1 VIIKNIVLLLSLF
14 MGIAGAQSM
23 AASDPHY
30 NILLFTA
37 DDLHAESLGTFG
49 STSDMTP
56 QLDAFAKSGLV
67 FDKAHVNVAICA
79 PSRAV
84 IATGLLSHNSGAMG
98 FMQAKPGTPNVVEIL
113 QKAGYLTGVLGKVS
127 HSTPLKKSMI
137 WDYKF
142 DQRDLGRG
150 RSPQLYYQRT
160 KTFLERCK
168 KEKKPFY
175 FMVNSEDPH
184 RPFCNPDKLLKG
196 AEMPSKVYK
205 PSDVEV
211 PGFVP
216 DLPGVR
222 AELAMYQNST
232 RRLDDT
238 FGRVMEALKETGFE
252 KNTLVVFM
260 SDNGIA
266 IPFAKCNTWF
276 HATRTP
282 MLMRLPGLIEPG
294 MRDASHYVSEVDLLP
309 TFLEIT
315 GAPTPDQLDGRS
327 FLSLLRGEHQA
338 GRDYVFTQIDSK
350 AGGSACPMR
359 AVQSD
364 QFVYIYNPFS
374 NGKYRYRNN
383 NEGAT
388 MKAMTE
394 AAKQNEEIA
403 QRIDLFRTRVP
414 EELYQIANDPDCLQN
429 LIKNPERQAALQ
441 QLQQKLEE
449 RMVETNDPLLEAFR
463 NREDRAKVDAVL
475 SKVYDQW
482 GKDPV
487 KKAKGKKKKKH

>member
-1 VIIKNIVLLLSLF
+1 
-14 MGIAGAQSM
+14 
-23 AASDPHY
+23 
-30 NILLFTA
+30 
-37 DDLHAESLGTFG
+37 
-49 STSDMTP
+49 
-56 QLDAFAKSGLV
+56 
-67 FDKAHVNVAICA
+67 
-79 PSRAV
+79 
-84 IATGLLSHNSGAMG
+84 
-98 FMQAKPGTPNVVEIL
+98 
-113 QKAGYLTGVLGKVS
+113 
-127 HSTPLKKSMI
+127 
-137 WDYKF
+137 
-142 DQRDLGRG
+142 
-150 RSPQLYYQRT
+150 
-160 KTFLERCK
+160 
-168 KEKKPFY
+168 
-175 FMVNSEDPH
+175 
-184 RPFCNPDKLLKG
+184 
-196 AEMPSKVYK
+196 MPSKVYK

-309 TFLEIT
+309 TFLELT
-315 GAPTPDQLDGRS
+315 GAPKPDQLDGRS
-327 FLSLLRGEHQA
+327 FMPLLRGEQQA

-364 QFVYIYNPFS
+364 QFLYVYNPFS

-388 MKAMTE
+388 MTAMTE

-403 QRIDLFRTRVP
+403 QRIDLFRYRVP
-414 EELYQIANDPDCLQN
+414 EELYQIENDPDCLQN

-482 GKDPV
+482 GKNPV
-487 KKAKGKKKKKH
+487 KKAEGKKKH